1 MSDKYI
7 AIIEEIERWWKTY
20 KGLLKPGELENIE
33 DPEEMILRWADYNE
47 KDLGLYDCDT
57 LVEMARELEIFKA

>member
-7 AIIEEIERWWKTY
+7 AIIEEIEHWWKTY

-47 KDLGLYDCDT
+47 KDLGLYDYDT